1 MLTRQQIAFLH
12 PEYLKQLARPD
23 VQRDLRWARHIGT
36 IAFISTLMIVAVSA
50 IVYVLRHADAI
61 DAGRWM

>member
-12 PEYLKQLARPD
+12 PEYLALPARPD
-23 VQRDLRWARHIGT
+23 VQRDLRGAERIGT
-36 IAFISTLMIVAVSA
+36 IAFISTLMIVAIAA
-50 IVYVLRHADAI
+50 IVYVLMHADAI